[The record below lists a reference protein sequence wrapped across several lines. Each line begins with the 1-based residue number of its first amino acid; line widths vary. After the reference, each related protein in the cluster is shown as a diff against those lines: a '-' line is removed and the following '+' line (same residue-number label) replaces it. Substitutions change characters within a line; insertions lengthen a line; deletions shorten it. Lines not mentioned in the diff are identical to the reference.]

1 MDEGRFNLS
10 ELTELVREY
19 LELNISSYRWVRE
32 FAGAAV
38 PSVPTGTVSAGAIE
52 FTGRAKGD
60 DLATVVISIYLIDP
74 TSEYGVED
82 TAMQVRDVLW
92 KRGHSMGISRLGRF
106 PKWNLGR
113 LTIEPEP
120 ASSRIKR
127 KYGCNG
133 GTA

>member
-38 PSVPTGTVSAGAIE
+38 PSVPTGTVSAGSIE
-52 FTGRAKGD
+52 FTRRAKGD

-82 TAMQVRDVLW
+82 TAMQVREVLMEEGAFDGDIQSGEVSKMEFGAVNHRAGACLITYKAKVW
-92 KRGHSMGISRLGRF
+92 M
-106 PKWNLGR
+106 
-113 LTIEPEP
+113 
-120 ASSRIKR
+120 
-127 KYGCNG
+127 
-133 GTA
+133 